1 MRKHTILNVS
11 PLKNFMN
18 VSTSI
23 VNLQFSSIYRKFRR
37 EGSIIF
43 MLRFSGLTGPVFLD
57 PFGRRYNLTL
67 HVLQLKKAGLASI
80 GSWSPESGLKITRT
94 ASMVQEEIMET
105 LQNKTFKI
113 TTLINAPYVMLKK
126 SAPRLSGNDRFEGFC
141 VDLVRE
147 MSRLLGFR
155 YQLRLVRD
163 GSYGTRNRDG
173 RWNGMVREIIDR

>member
-1 MRKHTILNVS
+1 
-11 PLKNFMN
+11 FF
-18 VSTSI
+18 
-23 VNLQFSSIYRKFRR
+23 Q
-37 EGSIIF
+37 
-43 MLRFSGLTGPVFLD
+43 LRFSGLTGPVFLD

-94 ASMVQEEIMET
+94 ASMVQEEITET

-113 TTLINAPYVMLKK
+113 TTLINAPYVMLKE
-126 SAPRLSGNDRFEGFC
+126 SASRLSGNDRFEGFC

-173 RWNGMVREIIDR
+173 RWNGMVRELIDR

>member
-1 MRKHTILNVS
+1 MLQAIGANRRPCEVRVS
-11 PLKNFMN
+11 EDRDVERGVM
-18 VSTSI
+18 
-23 VNLQFSSIYRKFRR
+23 
-37 EGSIIF
+37 
-43 MLRFSGLTGPVFLD
+43 
-57 PFGRRYNLTL
+57 
-67 HVLQLKKAGLASI
+67 AI
-80 GSWSPESGLKITRT
+80 GSWSNESGLKITRT

-113 TTLINAPYVMLKK
+113 TTLINAPYVMLKE
-126 SAPRLSGNDRFEGFC
+126 SASRLSGNDRFEGFC

-173 RWNGMVREIIDR
+173 RWNGMLRELIDRKYRTTLNAGWHSASENRTELSTEAIQAAGSKTCLSWTQFLRFP